1 MHAFRD
7 HGKAAPRVLYWFRT
21 PPSVRV
27 GRAALDE
34 EAIRSI
40 EESHPGLE
48 FDWTRMLKAAPAPET
63 PAPRQRQRDRRR
75 PVPQPFAGPV
85 PQPFA
90 GPVPQPSA
98 GPAPPP
104 PAPPKPAPPAE
115 PAAVAIEA
123 PAPPPAEP
131 APEEWTG
138 YEDAREAE
146 AFEFIDEAGPPL
158 PPAAQHVEER
168 VGHEGLGRLQ
178 ARYAELMARIAQRIT
193 DPARLEELRTQAERL
208 NPDTW
213 VTDEEARHGIE
224 TFDAA
229 CETLRAGL
237 GRRRRRRRGG
247 ARRRARFG
255 TPDANSRPPGDG
267 GAAGPGDGDP
277 AV

>member
-7 HGKAAPRVLYWFRT
+7 HGKTAPRILYWFRT

-63 PAPRQRQRDRRR
+63 PAAPPRQRERDRRR
-75 PVPQPFAGPV
+75 PAPRSSAGQAPR
-85 PQPFA
+85 PSAPPA
-90 GPVPQPSA
+90 PQPSA
-98 GPAPPP
+98 G
-104 PAPPKPAPPAE
+104 PKPAPPAE

-123 PAPPPAEP
+123 PAPPPVEP

-146 AFEFIDEAGPPL
+146 AFELIDEPGPPR

-168 VGHEGLGRLQ
+168 VGHEGLGRLR

-255 TPDANSRPPGDG
+255 APDANSRPPGDG
-267 GAAGPGDGDP
+267 GAAGPGEGDP